1 MFGLFGKKNNSDK
14 VTITDKVVIDEK
26 AKLAALLEAWN
37 KQPQSVIVCWFE
49 DSLEKTERYM
59 AEHSTIQVPVLL
71 VRDAL
76 GGQRAGREPLFAEH
90 YPLRSKEEDVCRSMH
105 LEKVTVYSS
114 LREPLFQQFGGEKI
128 IQVMQ
133 SLGMKETEVIEH
145 NMISSAIKKAQEKI
159 ELKTPIDQSAR
170 SQEEWIEKNYKP

>member
-1 MFGLFGKKNNSDK
+1 MFGLFGKKNSADTI
-14 VTITDKVVIDEK
+14 TITDKVVIDEK

-105 LEKVTVYSS
+105 LEKVTV
-114 LREPLFQQFGGEKI
+114 
-128 IQVMQ
+128 MQ

>member
-1 MFGLFGKKNNSDK
+1 MFGLFGKKNEPGTVS
-14 VTITDKVVIDEK
+14 ITDKVVIDEI

-49 DSLEKTERYM
+49 DSHEKTERYM
-59 AEHSTIQVPVLL
+59 AEHSPVQVPVLL

-90 YPLRSKEEDVCRSMH
+90 YPLRSKEEDACRSMH
-105 LEKVTVYSS
+105 LDKITVYSS
-114 LREPLFQQFGGEKI
+114 LREPLFQQFGGDKI

-145 NMISSAIKKAQEKI
+145 SMISSAIKKAQEKI
-159 ELKTPIDQSAR
+159 AQKTQLDQSAR

>member
-1 MFGLFGKKNNSDK
+1 MFGLFRKKNEPGT
-14 VTITDKVVIDEK
+14 VTFTDKVVIDEN
-26 AKLAALLEAWN
+26 AKLAALLEAWV
-37 KQPQSVIVCWFE
+37 KQPETVIVCWFE
-49 DSLEKTERYM
+49 ESLEKTENYM
-59 AEHSTIQVPVLL
+59 KEHSTVPVPVML

-90 YPLRSKEEDVCRSMH
+90 YPLRNKEEEACRSMH
-105 LEKVTVYSS
+105 LEKITVYSS

-145 NMISSAIKKAQEKI
+145 SMISSAIRKAQEKI
-159 ELKTPIDQSAR
+159 AAKTTLDQSAR
-170 SQEEWIEKNYKP
+170 SQQEWIEKNYTP

>member
-1 MFGLFGKKNNSDK
+1 MFGLFRKKSNPGS
-14 VTITDKVVIDEK
+14 VAVTDKVVISEQ

-37 KQPQSVIVCWFE
+37 KQPDTIIVCWFE
-49 DSLEKTERYM
+49 ESLERILSYM
-59 AEHSTIQVPVLL
+59 NEHSTVSVPVML

-90 YPLRSKEEDVCRSMH
+90 YPLRSKEEEVYQSMH
-105 LEKVTVYSS
+105 LEKVTIYSS

-133 SLGMKETEVIEH
+133 QLGMKETELIEH
-145 NMISSAIKKAQEKI
+145 NMISSSIKKAQDKI

-170 SQEEWIEKNYKP
+170 SQEEWIVKNYKP